1 MSGEA
6 DERTTL
12 LTDPVA
18 SSGSLQWAPSNVIDV
33 AALRPNCMEPNEY
46 LEKKNFYKTRLS
58 SFLNSP
64 WPAPGTPR
72 KYILRDIPDPER
84 VLSSEPVSKNNYI
97 MVKLIILGIFKNPII
112 RTRESQYSKLHSGSR
127 FLDDYNAC
135 PNGGRVGESARAT
148 VDTDNMWF
156 QQDGATTH
164 TARISLNFLRRI
176 FPGRVISRHGD
187 VPWPPRSPDL
197 TPSDFFLWGYLKSK
211 VYVDKPRTIQELKQ
225 SITQE
230 TVGIPDD
237 MVERVMRNFG
247 ERLQECITER

>member
-1 MSGEA
+1 MGSSLSCCCGESTDTSGEA

-18 SSGSLQWAPSNVIDV
+18 SSGSLQWAPSDESTMQYAGSLPKRPDEQSAITKILHETATNVIDV

-97 MVKLIILGIFKNPII
+97 MMMRLAPRVTEAVRSISVNHKEDLIVPF
-112 RTRESQYSKLHSGSR
+112 
-127 FLDDYNAC
+127 
-135 PNGGRVGESARAT
+135 
-148 VDTDNMWF
+148 
-156 QQDGATTH
+156 
-164 TARISLNFLRRI
+164 
-176 FPGRVISRHGD
+176 VI
-187 VPWPPRSPDL
+187 P
-197 TPSDFFLWGYLKSK
+197 
-211 VYVDKPRTIQELKQ
+211 
-225 SITQE
+225 
-230 TVGIPDD
+230 
-237 MVERVMRNFG
+237 
-247 ERLQECITER
+247 